1 MKVAKFEKVTYEQFE
16 KDAALEIK
24 ESNDIK
30 GIYNDILLPK
40 RATFGSAGYDFFAP
54 YSFTL
59 KPSDTILIPTGI
71 KVKIEDGWFLALFPR
86 SGQGSKYRL
95 QLDNTVGISDSDYY
109 FAKNEG
115 HILVKI
121 TNDSKSE
128 KTLVVNK
135 GQGFVQGI
143 FLNYGLTEDDS
154 CDEKREFGFGSTTK

>member
-86 SGQGSKYRL
+86 SGQGFKYRL
-95 QLDNTVGISDSDYY
+95 QLDNTVGIIDSDYY

-121 TNDSKSE
+121 TFLAFAQKNMK
-128 KTLVVNK
+128 KILLV
-135 GQGFVQGI
+135 
-143 FLNYGLTEDDS
+143 
-154 CDEKREFGFGSTTK
+154 